1 MIKPANKN
9 QLDIIINKLN
19 SSINE
24 TIEIIVSS
32 QEYSNKLF
40 NIIEIPPP
48 QSNDIHPKLNN
59 ILQKFYQHLSVDN
72 IGNLINKN
80 NLMKLI
86 NAFEIMGKFQI
97 NTLSQFT
104 FTLFKYG

>member
-32 QEYSNKLF
+32 
-40 NIIEIPPP
+40 
-48 QSNDIHPKLNN
+48 
-59 ILQKFYQHLSVDN
+59 
-72 IGNLINKN
+72 
-80 NLMKLI
+80 
-86 NAFEIMGKFQI
+86 
-97 NTLSQFT
+97 
-104 FTLFKYG
+104 